1 MRLGK
6 TNLNVNKN
14 GFGALPIQR
23 RNKKDSI
30 EILKTA
36 YDNGIDFYDTA
47 RFYTDSE
54 KKLGLAFEDVREDIY
69 IASKTGMETVE
80 EFWKDLETSLK
91 ELKTDYL
98 DLYQFHNISFCP
110 KKDDELYKAMLEA
123 KEQKLI
129 NHIGITTHK
138 ITIANEALDTGI
150 YETLQYPFSYLSGT
164 EELKLIE
171 KCRKLDVGF
180 LAMKAMGGG
189 LLKNSKASFAYINQF
204 SNVLPIWGIQK
215 LSELNEFL
223 SYDET
228 TVLDDELKKAMVELD
243 TMAQK
248 TKLPIVMGA
257 QLSREAAS
265 PLELNNQCIADSSW
279 IERKA
284 SEIVL
289 VWSSTEK
296 IRGKSVNEI
305 KDKKKKV
312 EEEIPGFEIGK
323 PGKLYFLLT
332 KSRII
337 PKNST
342 AVVDINSN
350 TGKVSQKL
358 REQPK
363 PKPKQTEAFEELGDP
378 SFSKQ

>member
-80 EFWKDLETSLK
+80 EFWRDLETSLK

-110 KKDDELYKAMLEA
+110 KEDDELYKAMLEA

-228 TVLDDELKKAMVELD
+228 TILDDELKK
-243 TMAQK
+243 
-248 TKLPIVMGA
+248 I
-257 QLSREAAS
+257 
-265 PLELNNQCIADSSW
+265 
-279 IERKA
+279 IE
-284 SEIVL
+284 
-289 VWSSTEK
+289 
-296 IRGKSVNEI
+296 N
-305 KDKKKKV
+305 DK
-312 EEEIPGFEIGK
+312 
-323 PGKLYFLLT
+323 
-332 KSRII
+332 
-337 PKNST
+337 N
-342 AVVDINSN
+342 
-350 TGKVSQKL
+350 
-358 REQPK
+358 
-363 PKPKQTEAFEELGDP
+363 ELGDNFCRGCGYCMP
-378 SFSKQ
+378 CPEDINISLCCRMSLWIRRFPTEPNMDEKTQEIMKKTLDCMECYACVDKCPYELDIPELLRGTTLIQ